1 MYIKFICNV
10 FLELSDVKMIIWV
23 SKTLSKCLTNS
34 LELTL
39 ETLDYCRKRLVI
51 WISFMDLKVK
61 IIYDVFMVKNYINIF
76 RIKVFNPFLS
86 SNLVLDTEN
95 EELKY

>member
-10 FLELSDVKMIIWV
+10 FLELSDVKMIICI
-23 SKTLSKCLTNS
+23 SKTLSKCLTNA

-51 WISFMDLKVK
+51 
-61 IIYDVFMVKNYINIF
+61 
-76 RIKVFNPFLS
+76 
-86 SNLVLDTEN
+86 
-95 EELKY
+95 